1 MRTYSIKDL
10 ENFTGI
16 KAHTIRI
23 WEQRYSLLSP
33 NRTDTGY
40 RFYNDEDLKKIL
52 SISVLLKSG
61 IKISKIASLPKED
74 VVHELSKIDNST
86 TVNDSKIEL
95 CITNLLTG
103 ALNFDDKIIE
113 SELSNFQATFTP
125 FEFISKIIYPLL
137 SRIGLM
143 WEIDEITPLQE
154 HFLSNRIRQKL
165 FVEMDK
171 LQHLDKEEFDF
182 VLFLPETET
191 HEIGLLVANYLML
204 SANIKTM
211 YLGPQV
217 PVSNLCVMLAEK
229 KIKNAF
235 GFIFISPG
243 KEKFKKVIRMLE
255 ENCKETNFYWSGS
268 APLFESI
275 KLGKNQRFIPNIE
288 IFNQEIIQAHN
299 G

>member
-23 WEQRYSLLSP
+23 WEQRYSLLTPS
-33 NRTDTGY
+33 RTETGY

-61 IKISKIASLPKED
+61 IKISKIASLPRDAFFSEI
-74 VVHELSKIDNST
+74 SKIENST
-86 TVNDSKIEL
+86 EVNDSKIEL
-95 CITNLLTG
+95 CITNLLNG

-113 SELSNFQATFTP
+113 SELSNFQSTFTSL
-125 FEFISKIIYPLL
+125 EFVSKIIYPLL

-165 FVEMDK
+165 FVETDK
-171 LQHLDKEEFDF
+171 LPYVEKENFDY

-191 HEIGLLVANYLML
+191 HEIGLLVANYLMRQ
-204 SANIKTM
+204 ANIKTL
-211 YLGPQV
+211 YLGQQV
-217 PVSNLCVMLAEK
+217 PISNLSVMLKEK
-229 KIKNAF
+229 GIKKAF
-235 GFIFISPG
+235 GFVFISPG
-243 KEKFKKVIRMLE
+243 KDKFKKIIKALE
-255 ENCKETNFYWSGS
+255 DNCKDTDFYWSGS
-268 APLFESI
+268 ESLFNSI
-275 KLGKNQRFIPNIE
+275 KLGKNQHFISNME
-288 IFNQEIIQAHN
+288 DFNKELIHSYH